1 MDDVPAG
8 PASPELRRPSL
19 SVVVP
24 VRNGGRDFE
33 LCLLRLRDSFL
44 TDYELIVIDDGST
57 DDSAGLAAR
66 AGATVYRHST
76 PQGPAAARNWGARV
90 ASAPLIFFLDADVAL
105 HPRTLGRALAR
116 FEIDRGLAALFGSYD
131 ASPTAPG
138 IVSQYRNLLHHFVHQ
153 QGTFEQNIRPAHTF
167 WTGCGLIRRDVFLAF
182 GGFDPGLYPRPAI
195 EDIELGYRLTRAGH
209 RIVLARDVLATH
221 MKRWSLAEMV
231 RTDIFSRGVP
241 WTILLKRTG
250 TIETDLN
257 VKRDQKA
264 CVVMTGVALLA
275 ALACVVTAWAGVIA
289 VASVAAIA
297 VLNRTFLGFL
307 ARRKGFA
314 FACAALPL
322 HLIYYSCCGLSVVIA
337 QYYWY
342 TTARYQGSAATV
354 PGTRTDRGTTSI
366 PRPAVAR
373 WAQRLSR
380 WRAGSNSPARPDSET
395 IASEDTHEN
404 RH

>member
-33 LCLLRLRDSFL
+33 RCLLRLRDSFL
-44 TDYELIVIDDGST
+44 TDFELIVIDDGST
-57 DDSAGLAAR
+57 DDSAALAAR
-66 AGATVYRHST
+66 AGATVYRNPTPLGPGGRTEPGCTRRDGPLDLLPRRRRRRSSPDLGTGTGPVRGST
-76 PQGPAAARNWGARV
+76 
-90 ASAPLIFFLDADVAL
+90 
-105 HPRTLGRALAR
+105 RALS
-116 FEIDRGLAALFGSYD
+116 ALFGSYD
-131 ASPTAPG
+131 ATPAAPG

-153 QGTFEQNIRPAHTF
+153 QGQFEQGIRPAHTF

-182 GGFDPGLYPRPAI
+182 GGFDPRLYPRPAI

-231 RTDIFSRGVP
+231 RTDIFRRGVP
-241 WTILLKRTG
+241 WMLLIKRTG

-257 VKRDQKA
+257 VKADQKA
-264 CVVMTGVALLA
+264 CVALTGLTLLA
-275 ALACVVTAWAGVIA
+275 ALTCFVTPWAGVAGAGRSGARSSSLIA
-289 VASVAAIA
+289 HFFA
-297 VLNRTFLGFL
+297 FLV
-307 ARRKGFA
+307 RRKGLA

-322 HLIYYSCCGLSVVIA
+322 HLVYYCCCGLSVVIA

-342 TTARYQGSAATV
+342 TKRPDQGSVSDGARDDEPTAATA
-354 PGTRTDRGTTSI
+354 SI

-373 WAQRLSR
+373 WASRLSR
-380 WRAGSNSPARPDSET
+380 WRAGSK
-395 IASEDTHEN
+395 
-404 RH
+404 

>member
-33 LCLLRLRDSFL
+33 RCLLRLRDSFL

-57 DDSAGLAAR
+57 DDSSAHAAR
-66 AGATVYRHST
+66 AGATVYRNPT
-76 PQGPAAARNWGARV
+76 PLGPAAARNLGARV
-90 ASAPLIFFLDADVAL
+90 ATARLIFFLDADVAV
-105 HPRTLGRALAR
+105 HPQTLGRALAR
-116 FEIDRGLAALFGSYD
+116 FELDRNLSALFGSYD
-131 ASPTAPG
+131 AAPAAPG

-153 QGTFEQNIRPAHTF
+153 QGYFEQGIRPAHTF

-221 MKRWSLAEMV
+221 MKHWSLAEMV

-241 WTILLKRTG
+241 WMILLKRTG

-257 VKRDQKA
+257 VKVDQKV
-264 CVVMTGVALLA
+264 CVVLTGLTLLA
-275 ALACVVTAWAGVIA
+275 ALTCCVTPWAG
-289 VASVAAIA
+289 AAGLIGLGEIV
-297 VLNRTFLGFL
+297 VLNRAFLGFL
-307 ARRKGFA
+307 VRRKGLA
-314 FACAALPL
+314 FALAALPL
-322 HLIYYSCCGLSVVIA
+322 HLVYYCCCGLSVVIA

-342 TTARYQGSAATV
+342 TKRPNQGSVSAA
-354 PGTRTDRGTTSI
+354 PGTRTDRGAASI
-366 PRPAVAR
+366 PRPTVAR
-373 WAQRLSR
+373 WASRLSR
-380 WRAGSNSPARPDSET
+380 WRAGSK
-395 IASEDTHEN
+395 
-404 RH
+404 